1 MRSFLQAPEVNIQSM
16 ACRILGH
23 VADKKDAETVAL
35 LQAKATSLSSAAG
48 VRAAASDALCAIDM
62 CHDVDD
68 GFS

>member
-1 MRSFLQAPEVNIQSM
+1 M